1 MDQHAQLAA
10 QAQAQAAA
18 QAAHTQVEII
28 VEPSMSEMPKQPE
41 LLSEYELLEKGNI
54 YRKQLLQYIY
64 FCNDNFIS
72 AQKWQLLQLK
82 RFANL
87 KRKLELLDID
97 CPCGYNLMFC
107 PICQEY

>member
-1 MDQHAQLAA
+1 MSTPPHLLSLKWATVMDQHAQLAA
-10 QAQAQAAA
+10 QVQAQAAV
-18 QAAHTQVEII
+18 QAAHTPVEII
-28 VEPSMSEMPKQPE
+28 VKPSMSEMSEQPE
-41 LLSEYELLEKGNI
+41 LISEYELLEK
-54 YRKQLLQYIY
+54 
-64 FCNDNFIS
+64 
-72 AQKWQLLQLK
+72 AQKWQVLQLK